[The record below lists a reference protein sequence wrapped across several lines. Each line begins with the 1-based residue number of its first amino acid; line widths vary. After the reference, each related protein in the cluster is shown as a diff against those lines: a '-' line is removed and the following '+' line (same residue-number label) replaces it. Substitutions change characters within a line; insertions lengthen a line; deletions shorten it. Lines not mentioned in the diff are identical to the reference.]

1 MKKLK
6 PYHYIILLLICV
18 IILVSI
24 VALTMG
30 SDAAL
35 STLLT
40 GSGGIIGLTIG
51 IIIRQKTEIGK
62 EIDALSTIA
71 RRQLIAFLI
80 TGAVLT
86 IVAIALIYKYL

>member
-1 MKKLK
+1 M
-6 PYHYIILLLICV
+6 
-18 IILVSI
+18 VSI
-24 VALTMG
+24 VAITMG

-40 GSGGIIGLTIG
+40 GSGGVIGLTIG

-80 TGAVLT
+80 TDAVLT
-86 IVAIALIYKYL
+86 IVVIALIYKYL

>member
-71 RRQLIAFLI
+71 RRQLIACLI

>member
-86 IVAIALIYKYL
+86 IVAITLIYKYL

>member
-30 SDAAL
+30 FDAAL

>member
-6 PYHYIILLLICV
+6 HYHYIILLLICV

-62 EIDALSTIA
+62 EIDAFSTIA

>member
-86 IVAIALIYKYL
+86 IVSIALIYKYL